1 MKKSLF
7 LFLSLLSLVV
17 LLTSLAA
24 APAEVRLLKLVS
36 IEHWFNKGVVFKFQV
51 TGKFSQEELK
61 GFVNISDRE
70 FGLDCSFDDYGF
82 LTCVGGD
89 ALDQFVGRQGV
100 VVVAGQGFFVTI
112 PPRYAFNPPPSQA
125 GPAPLPL
132 PVEYCYNLYENNEV
146 KWYWDGESACQNTPG
161 NNGDKFTNPAS
172 NLYIFDNG
180 SGSCLTGGLQGYFR
194 DWACF
199 R

>member
-17 LLTSLAA
+17 LFTSVAA

-89 ALDQFVGRQGV
+89 ALDQFVGRQGL
-100 VVVAGQGFFVTI
+100 VVVAGQGFYVII
-112 PPRYAFNPPPSQA
+112 PPRYIFTPPSQG
-125 GPAPLPL
+125 GPAPVSG
-132 PVEYCYNLYENNEV
+132 PVEYCYDLYSQ
-146 KWYWDGESACQNTPG
+146 DGDWFPTGDSVCQDTPG
-161 NNGDKFTNPAS
+161 NNGDELVILPED
-172 NLYIFDNG
+172 LYIFDNG
-180 SGSCLTGGLQGYFR
+180 VGPCDTSGLQGYFR
-194 DWACF
+194 FCSAPK
-199 R
+199 